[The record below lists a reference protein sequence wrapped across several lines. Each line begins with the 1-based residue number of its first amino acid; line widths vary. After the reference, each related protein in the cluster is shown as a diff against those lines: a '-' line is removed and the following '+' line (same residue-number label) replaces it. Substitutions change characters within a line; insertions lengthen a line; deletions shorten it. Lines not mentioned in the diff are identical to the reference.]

1 MHTKIENLIN
11 RAKEN
16 GSMTERQRGLIL
28 SKAKELG
35 DDLDEIEFS
44 LEDIPIKDFEQQDI
58 TSQESSPADDIKI
71 DDLISKPAVSS
82 GDPLKSMTVSL
93 KTLNNKGCRKGCLL
107 LIIGMVALCIIGL
120 LYDFIIGAL

>member
-1 MHTKIENLIN
+1 MHTEIENLIN

-44 LEDIPIKDFEQQDI
+44 LEDIPIK
-58 TSQESSPADDIKI
+58 
-71 DDLISKPAVSS
+71 
-82 GDPLKSMTVSL
+82 
-93 KTLNNKGCRKGCLL
+93 
-107 LIIGMVALCIIGL
+107 
-120 LYDFIIGAL
+120 